1 MVKSMEVLDSYGSV
15 DVSEKIAAWHE
26 VEAGFWV
33 GNTDGRF
40 LGTVEQSPAGWITR
54 DHAGGFV
61 GKYPD
66 AAEARA
72 AIG

>member
-1 MVKSMEVLDSYGSV
+1 MEVLDSYGSV
-15 DVSEKIAAWHE
+15 DVSDSVATWHE

-33 GNTDGRF
+33 GNTHGAF
-40 LGTVEQSPAGWITR
+40 LGTVEQNPAGWIAR
-54 DHAGGFV
+54 DHTGGFV

>member
-1 MVKSMEVLDSYGSV
+1 MELLDSYDPVSV
-15 DVSEKIAAWHE
+15 REELAAWHE

-33 GNTDGRF
+33 GNTHGRF
-40 LGTVEQSPAGWITR
+40 LGTVEQSPTGWITR
-54 DHAGGFV
+54 DHAGAVV

-66 AAEARA
+66 AATARA

>member
-1 MVKSMEVLDSYGSV
+1 MEVLDSYDSV
-15 DVSEKIAAWHE
+15 DVRDTVATWHE

-33 GNTDGRF
+33 GNTHGAF
-40 LGTVEQSPAGWITR
+40 LGTVERSSTGWIAR
-54 DHAGGFV
+54 DHIGGFV

>member
-1 MVKSMEVLDSYGSV
+1 MEVLDSYVPVG
-15 DVSEKIAAWHE
+15 VSDKIATWHE

-33 GNTDGRF
+33 GNTHGAF
-40 LGTVEQSPAGWITR
+40 LGTVELRRTGWIAR
-54 DHAGGFV
+54 DHTGAAV

>member
-1 MVKSMEVLDSYGSV
+1 MEVLDSYDSV
-15 DVSEKIAAWHE
+15 GVSDQIATWHE

-33 GNTDGRF
+33 GNAHGRF
-40 LGTVEQSPAGWITR
+40 LGTVEQSPTGWITR
-54 DHAGGFV
+54 DHAGGVV

-66 AAEARA
+66 AAMARA